1 MNLKNQENKNR
12 GEKKTGVFSASVKN
26 VERERKIRVYR
37 KSKRVRNKRD
47 AEKTIKKKNEELNT
61 KVTDIE
67 KSQSIANLN

>member
-12 GEKKTGVFSASVKN
+12 GEKKTGVFSASVKH

-37 KSKRVRNKRD
+37 KSKRVRKRD
-47 AEKTIKKKNEELNT
+47 AENNKKKIEELNT

-67 KSQSIANLN
+67 KPKHSDFKLE